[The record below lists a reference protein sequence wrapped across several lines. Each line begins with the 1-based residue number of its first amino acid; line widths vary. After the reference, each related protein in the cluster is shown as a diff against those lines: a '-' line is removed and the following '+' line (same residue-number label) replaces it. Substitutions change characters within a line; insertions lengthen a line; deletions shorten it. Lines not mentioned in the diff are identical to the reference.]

1 MPAIVS
7 ASSGPRS
14 TAPQTPCVLNVVIE
28 NPQYMQ
34 DDLARAVEQVRGA
47 APSGDRRGIL
57 LTRRGR
63 SLFTVE
69 ASPDVPYGTTLER
82 DRWHRRDVPDSDQ
95 AAPAPL

>member
-7 ASSGPRS
+7 VPSGLLS
-14 TAPQTPCVLNVVIE
+14 TAPQTPFVLHVVVE
-28 NPQYMQ
+28 DPQCIQ

-47 APSGDRRGIL
+47 VTPGDRSGIL

-82 DRWHRRDVPDSDQ
+82 DRWHRRDVPGSDQ
-95 AAPAPL
+95 AAPAPQ